1 MDLNQDYLTQL
12 HQRLDTNI
20 ENLRSYAED
29 NQVPIVDKLTLDM
42 IKQLIRMNHT
52 KQILEIGT
60 AIGYS
65 SMQFAS
71 VASDI
76 EVTTIEHATKIC
88 WHKRDIIF
96 KNIIMKNKLD

>member
-1 MDLNQDYLTQL
+1 
-12 HQRLDTNI
+12 
-20 ENLRSYAED
+20 
-29 NQVPIVDKLTLDM
+29 
-42 IKQLIRMNHT
+42 MNHT

-65 SMQFAS
+65 SMQFP

-76 EVTTIEHATKIC
+76 EVTTIERNEDM
-88 WHKRDIIF
+88 HKRDIIF

>member
-76 EVTTIEHATKIC
+76 EVTTLNATKIC

>member
-1 MDLNQDYLTQL
+1 
-12 HQRLDTNI
+12 
-20 ENLRSYAED
+20 
-29 NQVPIVDKLTLDM
+29 M

-76 EVTTIEHATKIC
+76 EVTTIERNEDMLAQARHHFQEYHYEEQIRLIEGDALEMYDSVSD
-88 WHKRDIIF
+88 RLYDMIF
-96 KNIIMKNKLD
+96 IDAKSTIKNFSSYTRLY